1 MFYSKIFREEAV
13 ARRSRPEPLDRR
25 LQVTAPH
32 EWMVLVG
39 LGLSLL
45 AFLAWGLFGRVERT
59 FSAAAVVVQPGERYA
74 VVSPVSGTVI
84 EVLAEVGDTVERGQ
98 AIARVRLPEA
108 ERQAR
113 ITQTIVSAVRDGM
126 RDAESAELRESLIA
140 AARSELAAVE
150 LRAGESIVARSA
162 GSLVAYRLV
171 AGEPVR
177 AGQTVAW
184 VRSGSAE
191 AWQAFAFVSPQDAGR
206 LAPGRDAEAPGRD
219 AEVLVALPEQPGV
232 NRLGARV
239 LEVSL
244 QPVDAPAWLADLGL
258 APPAPAHLLRV
269 VLIDPPPDLRDGA
282 DGQVRIMLGRQSP
295 AALLAGGGD

>member
-1 MFYSKIFREEAV
+1 
-13 ARRSRPEPLDRR
+13 
-25 LQVTAPH
+25 
-32 EWMVLVG
+32 MVLVG
-39 LGLSLL
+39 LGLALL

-84 EVLAEVGDTVERGQ
+84 EVLAAVGDTVERGQ

-171 AGEPVR
+171 AGDPVR

-191 AWQAFAFVSPQDAGR
+191 AWQALAFVSPQDAGR
-206 LAPGRDAEAPGRD
+206 LAPDTEAPGRD

-239 LEVSL
+239 LEVSP

-258 APPAPAHLLRV
+258 APSAPAHLLRV
-269 VLIDPPPDLRDGA
+269 VLIDPPPAPLADGA